1 MTEKRF
7 ECYDLIFDG
16 FIKDTLTNENIV
28 EPIKLIHLLNELFEE
43 REYFERKKEYFL
55 SKWSIAH
62 AENIQLRQENK
73 ELKAEIEQSDL
84 ISENIVCAD
93 IQHQLLK
100 VTDENKELKKE
111 NEQLKQKL
119 ENLDLNEK
127 NDTVKMIDG
136 KVFIKM

>member
-7 ECYDLIFDG
+7 EAYDLIFDG

-84 ISENIVCAD
+84 ISEDIVCAD